1 MESNNYHFT
10 EKNLRFFYDTAD
22 FEFLKP
28 IESNF
33 EIIKSELLELL
44 EMQKENQWLRTFPNY
59 VTSEKDK
66 AWKVFS
72 FVFFG
77 IKFLHNAELCP
88 KTSELIYSIPD
99 IISCDYSF
107 LKGNSHILPHKGYS
121 RMVLRCHL
129 PLIVPSSK
137 DCAIRVGDKTH
148 HWQEGKLVIFDDSFE
163 HEAWNNSKDDRVV
176 LMFDIPN
183 PNWEYSAE
191 QISEFKIRNMD
202 DPFLLS
208 MANKEEWLEFYRQKS
223 IPKMNFE

>member
-1 MESNNYHFT
+1 MKDFKNKFT
-10 EKNLRFFYDTAD
+10 EKNPQFFYDTED

-33 EIIKSELLELL
+33 EIIKSELLHLL

-59 VTSEKDK
+59 VDSENDK

-72 FVFFG
+72 FMFFG

-88 KTSELIYSIPD
+88 KTSELIYSIPN

-129 PLIVPSSK
+129 PLIVPSSQ
-137 DCAIRVGDKTH
+137 DCAIRVGDLTH
-148 HWQEGKLVIFDDSFE
+148 HWKEGKLVIFDDSFE
-163 HEAWNNSKDDRVV
+163 HEAWNNSNDDRVV

-183 PNWEYSAE
+183 PYWKYSAKE
-191 QISEFKIRNMD
+191 ISEYKIKNLD

-208 MANKEEWLEFYRQKS
+208 IATKTEWMEFYRKGT
-223 IPKMNFE
+223 ITNVNYF